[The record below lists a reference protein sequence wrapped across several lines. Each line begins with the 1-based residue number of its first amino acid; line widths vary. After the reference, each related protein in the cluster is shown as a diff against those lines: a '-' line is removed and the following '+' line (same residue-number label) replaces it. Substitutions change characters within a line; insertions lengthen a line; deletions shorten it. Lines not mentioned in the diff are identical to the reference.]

1 MEGELSCE
9 NPEVTNLDLETD
21 DVSDGSYMSS
31 PEHDSNSNEYG
42 SEHDAGSY
50 TAEEDTV
57 VIRDMADIKKISLE
71 NFHLT
76 DISKYEFASLDVAY
90 KFYCWFAKMSGFSV
104 RKGHVIRNRERHVLQ
119 QTFLCSR
126 EGFRHSQGL
135 NPEDRQRQ
143 QKNTTRCGCMAKC
156 RVHIDIR
163 SRKWYVTV
171 FEFEHNHE
179 LLNGTMCGFLPAY
192 RKMAQGDIDEIERN
206 RTAGI
211 RPYQVYGSMAN
222 ASGGFHKVGF
232 VKKDLYNQV
241 GKQRKEVYSD
251 TCRAV
256 RYLRDLSTK
265 DPLMFVTHSIDLERR
280 LERLFWCDGESRK
293 NYEIFGDVV
302 AFDATYRKNKYNC
315 PFVVF
320 SGVNHHNQ
328 TIVFATGIVTRE
340 TEETYVWLLEQ
351 FLTAMN
357 GKHPLSVITDGDL
370 AMRNAIRR
378 VFPTSH
384 HRLCAWHLLRN
395 ASSNIGIPE
404 CMSHLKRCMLGDME
418 VEKFENLWSEMV
430 EKFRLQDNNWVK
442 DMYEK
447 RKMWATAHIRGSFFA
462 GIRTTSRCEALHSHI
477 GQFLHSRINMT
488 DFVQQFHRCLTFFR
502 FREIEA
508 DFQSNYGEPVLQT
521 SMRSIEKSAA
531 KQFTKEIFLL
541 FRSILKN
548 AVLLRITGSVE
559 LSMGYIFNVS
569 KYCGDG
575 SEWYVTFCEE
585 PIDFKCSCLRMESLG
600 LPCDH
605 ILATMLYLDF
615 DQLPECL
622 VLPRWSKYAKDS
634 IRDTYASGSLYWDAQ
649 PAARFSAIVQMCK
662 VAAELVFND
671 LEEYNHIVDILGG
684 EIRRL
689 KLKRNDQSGDRSG
702 ELSPVLQ
709 TGIEEVDILNP
720 DVVRTKGCGAMPNGT
735 PSNHRSHRSCGVCRV
750 VGHNKRSCPHVHTT
764 PLGGDTQYSASESRH
779 YYDDSYE
786 FVGQSG
792 YERQY

>member
-1 MEGELSCE
+1 
-9 NPEVTNLDLETD
+9 
-21 DVSDGSYMSS
+21 
-31 PEHDSNSNEYG
+31 
-42 SEHDAGSY
+42 
-50 TAEEDTV
+50 
-57 VIRDMADIKKISLE
+57 
-71 NFHLT
+71 
-76 DISKYEFASLDVAY
+76 
-90 KFYCWFAKMSGFSV
+90 
-104 RKGHVIRNRERHVLQ
+104 
-119 QTFLCSR
+119 
-126 EGFRHSQGL
+126 
-135 NPEDRQRQ
+135 
-143 QKNTTRCGCMAKC
+143 
-156 RVHIDIR
+156 
-163 SRKWYVTV
+163 
-171 FEFEHNHE
+171 
-179 LLNGTMCGFLPAY
+179 
-192 RKMAQGDIDEIERN
+192 
-206 RTAGI
+206 
-211 RPYQVYGSMAN
+211 
-222 ASGGFHKVGF
+222 
-232 VKKDLYNQV
+232 
-241 GKQRKEVYSD
+241 
-251 TCRAV
+251 
-256 RYLRDLSTK
+256 
-265 DPLMFVTHSIDLERR
+265 
-280 LERLFWCDGESRK
+280 
-293 NYEIFGDVV
+293 
-302 AFDATYRKNKYNC
+302 
-315 PFVVF
+315 
-320 SGVNHHNQ
+320 
-328 TIVFATGIVTRE
+328 
-340 TEETYVWLLEQ
+340 
-351 FLTAMN
+351 MN

-671 LEEYNHIVDILGG
+671 LEEYN
-684 EIRRL
+684 
-689 KLKRNDQSGDRSG
+689 
-702 ELSPVLQ
+702 
-709 TGIEEVDILNP
+709 
-720 DVVRTKGCGAMPNGT
+720 
-735 PSNHRSHRSCGVCRV
+735 
-750 VGHNKRSCPHVHTT
+750 
-764 PLGGDTQYSASESRH
+764 
-779 YYDDSYE
+779 
-786 FVGQSG
+786 
-792 YERQY
+792 

>member
-21 DVSDGSYMSS
+21 DVSDGSNMSS

-57 VIRDMADIKKISLE
+57 VIRDMADIKKISVE

-135 NPEDRQRQ
+135 NPEERQRQ
-143 QKNTTRCGCMAKC
+143 QKNITRCGCMAKC

-163 SRKWYVTV
+163 SRRWYVTV

-256 RYLRDLSTK
+256 R
-265 DPLMFVTHSIDLERR
+265 
-280 LERLFWCDGESRK
+280 
-293 NYEIFGDVV
+293 
-302 AFDATYRKNKYNC
+302 
-315 PFVVF
+315 
-320 SGVNHHNQ
+320 
-328 TIVFATGIVTRE
+328 
-340 TEETYVWLLEQ
+340 
-351 FLTAMN
+351 
-357 GKHPLSVITDGDL
+357 
-370 AMRNAIRR
+370 
-378 VFPTSH
+378 
-384 HRLCAWHLLRN
+384 
-395 ASSNIGIPE
+395 
-404 CMSHLKRCMLGDME
+404 
-418 VEKFENLWSEMV
+418 
-430 EKFRLQDNNWVK
+430 
-442 DMYEK
+442 
-447 RKMWATAHIRGSFFA
+447 
-462 GIRTTSRCEALHSHI
+462 
-477 GQFLHSRINMT
+477 
-488 DFVQQFHRCLTFFR
+488 
-502 FREIEA
+502 EIEA

-559 LSMGYIFNVS
+559 LSTGYIFNVS

-689 KLKRNDQSGDRSG
+689 KIKRNDQSGHQSG

-786 FVGQSG
+786 FVDQSVSEML
-792 YERQY
+792 Y